1 MDSEDRVREK
11 LYDVISRASVVAD
24 MWTGTLYESQIL
36 EAVSNLE
43 RAMDR
48 SDLDQARDIAYHLD
62 QLTEQAEKEYESLS

>member
-1 MDSEDRVREK
+1 MNYEDRVRER
-11 LYDVISRASVVAD
+11 LEDVVSRASVVAD
-24 MWTGTLYESQIL
+24 MWTGTLYESQML

-43 RAMDR
+43 MAMDH